1 MSTTESKI
9 YKPENKNALLISMIL
24 PTESQLSKPKLIL
37 LLKKKSALKE
47 KSRLSVIKSQ
57 L

>member
-9 YKPENKNALLISMIL
+9 YKPENKNVLLILMIL

-47 KSRLSVIKSQ
+47 KSRLSVIKPQ